1 MNNSTRKSIDAR
13 GCFRETDADEMS
25 WPDVCDHCYWRA
37 NLSANL
43 AAAGMAAAIARPP
56 ERCDCYLEDGFPREC
71 SSCHDIR
78 TMREAVS

>member
-1 MNNSTRKSIDAR
+1 MSEQLYQEVYRCE

-37 NLSANL
+37 NLAANL
-43 AAAGMAAAIARPP
+43 AAAGMAAAIEDMQCFDYCGPRR
-56 ERCDCYLEDGFPREC
+56 RCQRCGAMT
-71 SSCHDIR
+71 